1 MATVTISD
9 DQNILTVDDQQFNFN
24 PIERDTEESEDSCSK
39 CNAFKLCCE
48 LQNTVESE
56 FPFPC
61 FDRSDGKTGN
71 FLAG

>member
-9 DQNILTVDDQQFNFN
+9 DQNILTVNDQQFNFN
-24 PIERDTEESEDSCSK
+24 PIDSAIETEYHLCSK
-39 CNAFKLCCE
+39 CDAFKPCCE
-48 LQNTVESE
+48 LQSTVESE

-61 FDRSDGKTGN
+61 FDRLDCKVGN